1 MERMKGAKALVKA
14 LERQGVKETF
24 GIIGGSI
31 MPVFD
36 EFLESGIRHITM
48 RHEQGAAHAADGYA
62 RVSGRPGVAITTS
75 GPGATNLVTGIANA
89 YMDSSPIVA
98 ITGQVPT
105 YMVGKM
111 AFQETDIIGVT
122 KPITKWNY
130 QIREAKEVPKAV
142 KMAFRIASL
151 PRTGPVLLDFPKDS
165 QTGEAEMDFDVDV
178 EQLITPF
185 RPPKLDAC
193 PEEVKKAVDM
203 ILSAERP
210 AFIVG
215 GGVVASGAGDEVLA
229 IAEHL
234 LIPIMTTFMG
244 KGAVPENHPLY
255 VGNLGMHGKVAANKL
270 LPETDLIIAVGMR
283 WSDRTVSEFENF
295 APEAKIIH
303 IDIDPREVGKN
314 VKVDLGIIGD
324 AKRVLASIR
333 REILKRAQKRED
345 WPWLRKVKE
354 FKERYKEELPE
365 IDGDYLRPPE
375 ILRELRKLLPADA
388 IVATEVGQN
397 QMWTA
402 LYFPILKPRTFV
414 TSGGLGTMGFGF
426 PAAIGAKVAKP
437 ESVVVDI
444 AGDGS
449 FMMSERELATAVSE
463 NIPVVVLILNN
474 SSLGMVAQWQRMFF
488 GRRYVGTYIRN
499 PDFEKLARVYGANG
513 FRAETMDELVKAVRE
528 GMSSDVP
535 TVIDVPIH
543 PEDDVLPM
551 VPPGEHI
558 TKVVTRY

>member
-1 MERMKGAKALVKA
+1 MSMSGARALVKA
-14 LERQGVKETF
+14 LEREGVKHMF

-36 EFLESGIRHITM
+36 ELLDSNIRHITT
-48 RHEQGAAHAADGYA
+48 RHEQSAAHAADGYA
-62 RVSGRPGVAITTS
+62 RVSGKPGVAITTS
-75 GPGATNLVTGIANA
+75 GPGATNLVTGIATA

-105 YMVGKM
+105 YMIGKM
-111 AFQETDIIGVT
+111 AFQETDIINIT

-130 QIREAKEVPKAV
+130 QIRKPEEVPKAV
-142 KMAFRIASL
+142 KKAFTIAML
-151 PRTGPVLLDFPKDS
+151 GRPGPTLLDFPKDV
-165 QTGEAEMDFDVDV
+165 QTGEGEVEFDVDISQ
-178 EQLITPF
+178 EINPWK
-185 RPPKLDAC
+185 PPKLDAC

-210 AFIVG
+210 VFIVG
-215 GGVVASGAGDEVLA
+215 GGVIWSGATDEVLA
-229 IAEHL
+229 IAEYL
-234 LIPIMTTFMG
+234 LIPIMATFMG

-255 VGNLGMHGKVAANKL
+255 VGNLGMHGRIAANKL

-295 APEAKIIH
+295 APDAKIIH

-324 AKRVLASIR
+324 AKRVLRSIYEEIKR
-333 REILKRAQKRED
+333 RVRKRES
-345 WPWLRKVKE
+345 WPWLQKVKE
-354 FKERYKEELPE
+354 FKEKYREELVP
-365 IDGDYLRPPE
+365 IDGNYLRPPE
-375 ILRELRKLLPADA
+375 ILKELRKILPPDT

-397 QMWTA
+397 QMWVA
-402 LYFPILKPRTFV
+402 LYFPILKPRTFL

-437 ESVVVDI
+437 ERIVIDI

-449 FMMSERELATAVSE
+449 FMMSERELATAVNE
-463 NIPVVVLILNN
+463 DIPVIVVIFNN
-474 SSLGMVAQWQRMFF
+474 SSLGMVAQWQRMFYN
-488 GRRYVGTYIRN
+488 RRYIATYYKKN
-499 PDFEKLARVYGANG
+499 PDFAKLAEVYGAQG
-513 FRAETMDELVKAVRE
+513 FRAETMDELIKAVKE
-528 GMSSDVP
+528 GMKSEVP

-558 TKVVTRY
+558 SKVVTRY

>member
-1 MERMKGAKALVKA
+1 MVRMSGAKALVKA
-14 LERQGVKETF
+14 LEREGVKTTF

-36 EFLESGIRHITM
+36 ELLDSGIRHITT

-62 RVSGRPGVAITTS
+62 RVTGKPGVAITTS

-122 KPITKWNY
+122 KPITKWNH
-130 QIREAKEVPKAV
+130 QIRSPEEVPRAV
-142 KMAFRIASL
+142 KMAFRISTL
-151 PRTGPVLLDFPKDS
+151 PRAGPVLLDFPKDA
-165 QTGEAEMDFDVDV
+165 QTGEGEMDFEVDV
-178 EQLITPF
+178 EQAITPF

-193 PEEVKKAVDM
+193 PDEVKKAVDM
-203 ILSAERP
+203 ILSSERP
-210 AFIVG
+210 VFLVG
-215 GGVVASGAGDEVLA
+215 GGVVAASATGELLA

-270 LPETDLIIAVGMR
+270 LPETDLIIAVGTR

-303 IDIDPREVGKN
+303 IDIDPKEVGKN
-314 VKVDLGIIGD
+314 VRVDLGIVGD
-324 AKRVLASIR
+324 AKRVLASIYT
-333 REILKRAQKRED
+333 EIANRVRKRED
-345 WPWLRKVKE
+345 WPWLRKVRE
-354 FKERYKEELPE
+354 FMEHYREEFPDIE
-365 IDGDYLRPPE
+365 GDYVRPPE
-375 ILRELRKLLPADA
+375 LLRELRKVLPVDS

-397 QMWTA
+397 QMWVA
-402 LYFPILKPRTFV
+402 LYFPILKPRTFI

-426 PAAIGAKVAKP
+426 PAAIGAKVGRPDK
-437 ESVVVDI
+437 VVVDI

-449 FMMSERELATAVSE
+449 FMMSERELATAVNE
-463 NIPVVVLILNN
+463 EIPVITIILNN

-488 GRRYVGTYIRN
+488 NRRYVGTYIKN
-499 PDFEKLARVYGANG
+499 PDFDKLARVYGANG
-513 FRAETMDELVKAVRE
+513 VRAESIGDVIKAVKE
-528 GMSSDVP
+528 AMNLDVP

-558 TKVVTRY
+558 TNVVTRY

>member
-1 MERMKGAKALVKA
+1 MERMTGSKALVRA
-14 LERQGVKETF
+14 LEREGVKTTF

-36 EFLESGIRHITM
+36 DILDSEIRHITM
-48 RHEQGAAHAADGYA
+48 RHEQGAAHAADGFA
-62 RVSGRPGVAITTS
+62 RVTGKPGVAITTS

-130 QIREAKEVPKAV
+130 QIKAPEEVPRAV
-142 KMAFRIASL
+142 KMAFRIASM
-151 PRTGPVLLDFPKDS
+151 PRAGPTLLDFPKDA
-165 QTGEAEMDFDVDV
+165 QTGEAEMDFDVDI
-178 EQLITPF
+178 EQALTPF

-203 ILSAERP
+203 ILSAEKP
-210 AFIVG
+210 VFLVG
-215 GGVVASGAGDEVLA
+215 GGVIASSATGELLA

-234 LIPIMTTFMG
+234 MIPIMATFMG

-255 VGNLGMHGKVAANKL
+255 VGNLGMHGRVAANKL
-270 LPETDLIIAVGMR
+270 LPETDLIIAVGTR
-283 WSDRTVSEFENF
+283 WSDRTVSNFETF
-295 APEAKIIH
+295 APDAKIIH
-303 IDIDPREVGKN
+303 IDIDPKEVGKN
-314 VKVDLGIIGD
+314 VRVDLGIVGD
-324 AKRVLASIR
+324 AKRVLAAIYHEIVR
-333 REILKRAQKRED
+333 RSKRRED
-345 WPWLRKVKE
+345 WPWLRKVRE
-354 FKERYKEELPE
+354 FKEHYREEYPE
-365 IDGDYLRPPE
+365 LDGDYIRPPE
-375 ILRELRKLLPADA
+375 LLKELRKVLPVDA

-397 QMWTA
+397 QMWVA
-402 LYFPILKPRTFV
+402 LFFPILKPRTFI

-426 PAAIGAKVAKP
+426 PAAIGAKVGRPDK
-437 ESVVVDI
+437 VVVDI

-463 NIPVVVLILNN
+463 NIPVITVVLNN

-488 GRRYVGTYIRN
+488 DRRYVATYIKN
-499 PDFEKLARVYGANG
+499 PDFDKLARVYGANG
-513 FRAETMDELVKAVRE
+513 VRAETIEDVIKAVKE
-528 GMSSDVP
+528 GMELDVP

-558 TKVVTRY
+558 TNVVTRY

>member
-1 MERMKGAKALVKA
+1 
-14 LERQGVKETF
+14 
-24 GIIGGSI
+24 

-36 EFLESGIRHITM
+36 ELLDSDIRHITT

-75 GPGATNLVTGIANA
+75 GPGATNLVTGIATA

-111 AFQETDIIGVT
+111 AFQETDIINIT

-130 QIREAKEVPKAV
+130 QIQRPEEVPKAV
-142 KMAFRIASL
+142 KMAFTIATL
-151 PRTGPVLLDFPKDS
+151 GRPGPTLLDFPKDA
-165 QTGEAEMDFDVDV
+165 QTGEAEMNFDVDV
-178 EQLITPF
+178 SQYVTPW

-210 AFIVG
+210 VFIVG
-215 GGVVASGAGDEVLA
+215 GGVVWSGATDEVLA
-229 IAEHL
+229 IAEYL
-234 LIPIMTTFMG
+234 LIPIMATFMG

-255 VGNLGMHGKVAANKL
+255 VGNLGMHGKIAANKL

-295 APEAKIIH
+295 APNAKIIH
-303 IDIDPREVGKN
+303 IDIDPKEVGKN

-324 AKRVLASIR
+324 AKRVLRAIYSEIIR
-333 REILKRAQKRED
+333 RVKKRES
-345 WPWLRKVKE
+345 WPWLEKVKE
-354 FKERYKEELPE
+354 FKEKYKEELVP
-365 IDGDYLRPPE
+365 IDGNYLRPPE
-375 ILRELRKLLPADA
+375 ILKELRKILPEDA

-397 QMWTA
+397 QMWVA
-402 LYFPILKPRTFV
+402 LFFPILKPRTFI

-426 PAAIGAKVAKP
+426 PASIGAKVAKP
-437 ESVVVDI
+437 DKVVVDI

-449 FMMSERELATAVSE
+449 FMMSERELATAVNE
-463 NIPVVVLILNN
+463 NIPVIVIILNN
-474 SSLGMVAQWQRMFF
+474 SSLGMVAQWQRMFYN
-488 GRRYVGTYIRN
+488 RRYVATYFKN
-499 PDFEKLARVYGANG
+499 PDFAKLAEVYGANG
-513 FRAETMDELVKAVRE
+513 FRAETMDELIRAVKE
-528 GMSSDVP
+528 GMNSDVP

-558 TKVVTRY
+558 SNVVTRY

>member
-1 MERMKGAKALVKA
+1 MERMSGARALVRG
-14 LERQGVKETF
+14 LEREGVKVTF

-36 EFLESGIRHITM
+36 EILDSDIRHITM

-62 RVSGRPGVAITTS
+62 RVLGRPGVAITTS
-75 GPGATNLVTGIANA
+75 GPGATNLVTGIATA
-89 YMDSSPIVA
+89 YMDSSPMVA

-130 QIREAKEVPKAV
+130 QIRTPGEVPEAV
-142 KMAFRIASL
+142 KMAFRISTM
-151 PRTGPVLLDFPKDS
+151 PRTGPVLLDFPKDA
-165 QTGEAEMDFDVDV
+165 QTGEAEMDFEVDV
-178 EQLITPF
+178 EQAITPF

-193 PEEVKKAVDM
+193 PEEVKRAVDM

-210 AFIVG
+210 VFLVG
-215 GGVVASGAGDEVLA
+215 GGVIASSATGELLA

-234 LIPIMTTFMG
+234 LIPIMATFMG

-270 LPETDLIIAVGMR
+270 LPETDLIIAVGTR

-303 IDIDPREVGKN
+303 IDIDPKEVGKN
-314 VKVDLGIIGD
+314 VKVDLGIVGD
-324 AKRVLASIR
+324 AKRVLAAIYGEIAR
-333 REILKRAQKRED
+333 RVRRRED
-345 WPWLRKVKE
+345 WPWLRTVQE
-354 FKERYKEELPE
+354 FKEKYREEFPE
-365 IDGDYLRPPE
+365 LDGDYIRPPE
-375 ILRELRKLLPADA
+375 LLKELRKILPVDS
-388 IVATEVGQN
+388 IIATEVGQN
-397 QMWTA
+397 QMWVA
-402 LYFPILKPRTFV
+402 LYFQILKPRTFI

-426 PAAIGAKVAKP
+426 PASIGAKVARPDK
-437 ESVVVDI
+437 VVVDI

-463 NIPVVVLILNN
+463 NIPVITLVLNN

-488 GRRYVGTYIRN
+488 NRRYVGTYIKN
-499 PDFEKLARVYGANG
+499 PDFDKLARVYGANG
-513 FRAETMDELVKAVRE
+513 VRAETIGEVLKAVKE
-528 GMSSDVP
+528 GMELDVP